1 MTKISQRIGVVDVL
15 VIGSGGAG
23 MVAAL
28 AAKEAGASV
37 AVVSKTYPTRSQT
50 CMAQGGINASIG
62 EQDSV
67 ESHIADTVKSSQ
79 GLGDATAIDKLC
91 RDGVDAVAWLDSIGV
106 PFSRSAESK
115 IAQRRLGGASADRAC
130 YAQDYTGLKILHSLY
145 DSCLKAGIAFHNE
158 HFLME
163 LIVDAS
169 GKERRVGGAVFKEL
183 KSGEL
188 KSFYAKTVI
197 MATGGY
203 SRVYDHYSTNAT
215 GSTGDGLA
223 AALRAG
229 ALLSDMEFVQFHP
242 TGLKNASILIS
253 ESARGAGGYLLNAH
267 GERFTDELQP
277 RDALSRAINEEIKK
291 SGSVFL
297 DIRHLGEN
305 FIDHELPQ
313 ERKLAKLYEN
323 VDPVTD
329 IIPIKPVAHYTMGG
343 IAVDEKAESTLE
355 GLFAVGECANHNVH
369 GANRLGGNSLLE
381 LIVFGKEVGSSA
393 AKAAERLEP
402 VSVSEREET
411 EVAKELETMMGY
423 TNEIDFYQKRTELG
437 ELFYRYAGMER
448 SEKGLTSALEQV
460 HAMQHELP
468 KMGTLDKQAL
478 YNTNLMEFVEFTNML
493 TRAETMLVAML
504 ERKESRGAHAR
515 TDFSER
521 DDELYQRHS
530 AVLLHNRH
538 VEIGFTQVGMKAQEV

>member
-1 MTKISQRIGVVDVL
+1 MVDVL

-28 AAKEAGASV
+28 SAKEAGASV
-37 AVVSKTYPTRSQT
+37 AVISKTYPTRSQT
-50 CMAQGGINASIG
+50 CMAQGGINAAIG
-62 EQDSV
+62 ESDSV
-67 ESHIADTVKSSQ
+67 DAHIADTLKSSQ
-79 GLGDATAIDKLC
+79 GLGDAAAIEKLC
-91 RDGVDAVAWLDSIGV
+91 REGIDAVAWLDTIGV

-115 IAQRRLGGASADRAC
+115 IAQRRLGGATADRAC

-145 DSCLKAGIAFHNE
+145 DNCLKADIAFYNE
-158 HFLME
+158 YFLLE
-163 LIVDAS
+163 LITEENA
-169 GKERRVGGAVFKEL
+169 GEKRVCGATFIEI

-188 KSFYAKTVI
+188 KSFYAKSVV

-223 AALRAG
+223 VAFRAG
-229 ALLSDMEFVQFHP
+229 ATLSDMEFVQFHP

-253 ESARGAGGYLLNAH
+253 ESARGAGGHLLNAH
-267 GERFTDELQP
+267 GKRFTDELQP
-277 RDALSRAINEEIKK
+277 RDALSRAIDDEIQK
-291 SGSVFL
+291 SGAVFL

-343 IAVDEKAESTLE
+343 IAVDENAQSTLK

-381 LIVFGKEVGSSA
+381 LIVFGKEAGSSA
-393 AKAAERLEP
+393 AKMATSVQGITEDSTEETLQKQRLEHIA
-402 VSVSEREET
+402 E
-411 EVAKELETMMGY
+411 Y
-423 TNEIDFYQKRTELG
+423 TNEIDFYEKRTYLG
-437 ELFYRYAGMER
+437 ELFYNNAGIRR
-448 SEKGLTSALEQV
+448 SEKALSSALEQV

-468 KMGTLDKQAL
+468 RMGVLDNSKT
-478 YNTNLMEFVEFTNML
+478 YNTNLLEFIEFSNMVSL
-493 TRAETMLVAML
+493 AEVMLVSML

-515 TDFSER
+515 EDRVER
-521 DDELYQRHS
+521 DDMLYGAHTNS
-530 AVLLHNRH
+530 VLHNLN
-538 VEIGFTQVGMKAQEV
+538 VEVSFSNREKA

>member
-1 MTKISQRIGVVDVL
+1 
-15 VIGSGGAG
+15 
-23 MVAAL
+23 
-28 AAKEAGASV
+28 
-37 AVVSKTYPTRSQT
+37 
-50 CMAQGGINASIG
+50 MAQGGINAAIG
-62 EQDSV
+62 ESDSV
-67 ESHIADTVKSSQ
+67 DAHIADTLKSSQ
-79 GLGDATAIDKLC
+79 GLGDAAAIEKLC
-91 RDGVDAVAWLDSIGV
+91 REGLEAVAWLDTIGV

-115 IAQRRLGGASADRAC
+115 VAQRRLGGATADRAC

-145 DSCLKAGIAFHNE
+145 DNCLKADIAFYNE
-158 HFLME
+158 YFLLD
-163 LIVDAS
+163 LIIEENGDEKRAC
-169 GKERRVGGAVFKEL
+169 GATFIEI

-188 KSFYAKTVI
+188 KSFYAKSVV

-223 AALRAG
+223 VAFRAG
-229 ALLSDMEFVQFHP
+229 ATLSDMEFVQFHP

-253 ESARGAGGYLLNAH
+253 ESARGAGGHLLNAH

-277 RDALSRAINEEIKK
+277 RDALSRAIDDEIQK
-291 SGSVFL
+291 SGAVFL

-343 IAVDEKAESTLE
+343 IAVDENAQSTLK

-381 LIVFGKEVGSSA
+381 LIVFGKEAGRSA
-393 AKAAERLEP
+393 AKMATSVQGITEDSTQETLQKQRLEHIA
-402 VSVSEREET
+402 E
-411 EVAKELETMMGY
+411 Y
-423 TNEIDFYQKRTELG
+423 TKEIDFYEKRTYLG
-437 ELFYRYAGMER
+437 ELFYNNAGIRR
-448 SEKGLTSALEQV
+448 SEKALLSALEQV

-468 KMGTLDKQAL
+468 RMGVLDNSKT
-478 YNTNLMEFVEFTNML
+478 YNTNLLEFIEFSNMVSL
-493 TRAETMLVAML
+493 AEVMLVSML
-504 ERKESRGAHAR
+504 ERKESRGAHSR
-515 TDFSER
+515 EDKLER
-521 DDELYQRHS
+521 DDTLYGAHTNS
-530 AVLLHNRH
+530 VLYNLNVKVSFSTTTVRD
-538 VEIGFTQVGMKAQEV
+538 QEEEA

>member
-1 MTKISQRIGVVDVL
+1 MVDVL

-28 AAKEAGASV
+28 AAQEAGASV

-62 EQDSV
+62 EGDSV
-67 ESHIADTVKSSQ
+67 ESHIADTLKSAQ
-79 GLGDATAIDKLC
+79 GLGDEAAIDKLC
-91 RDGVDAVAWLDSIGV
+91 REGVEAVVWLDSIGV

-115 IAQRRLGGASADRAC
+115 IAQRRLGGASTDRAC

-145 DSCLKAGIAFHNE
+145 DSCLKAEIEFHNE

-163 LIVDAS
+163 LIIDDR
-169 GKERRVGGAVFKEL
+169 GDDRRVCGAVFKEL

-229 ALLSDMEFVQFHP
+229 AVVSDLEFVQFHP

-253 ESARGAGGYLLNAH
+253 ESARGAGGHLLNAH
-267 GERFTDELQP
+267 GDRFTDELQP
-277 RDALSRAINEEIKK
+277 RDALSRAIDEEIKK
-291 SGSVFL
+291 SGAVFL

-329 IIPIKPVAHYTMGG
+329 LIPIKPVAHYTMGG
-343 IAVDEKAESTLE
+343 IAVDERAESTLD

-381 LIVFGKEVGSSA
+381 LIVFGKEAGSSA
-393 AKAAERLEP
+393 AKAAKEYAE
-402 VSVSEREET
+402 VQVSEKT
-411 EVAKELETMMGY
+411 EAEVEQLLAAIKSY
-423 TNEIDFYQKRTELG
+423 TNEVDFYQKRTELG
-437 ELFYRYAGMER
+437 ALFYRNAGIKR
-448 SEKGLTSALEQV
+448 SEKGLLTALEQV
-460 HAMQHELP
+460 HGMQHQLP
-468 KMGTLDKQAL
+468 KMGALDGSKV

-493 TRAETMLVAML
+493 TLAEAMLAAML

-515 TDFSER
+515 VDFSER
-521 DDELYQRHS
+521 DDVLYNRHS
-530 AVLLHNRH
+530 AVLLHNRR
-538 VEIGFTQVGMKAQEV
+538 VEIGFTQVRAKVQEV